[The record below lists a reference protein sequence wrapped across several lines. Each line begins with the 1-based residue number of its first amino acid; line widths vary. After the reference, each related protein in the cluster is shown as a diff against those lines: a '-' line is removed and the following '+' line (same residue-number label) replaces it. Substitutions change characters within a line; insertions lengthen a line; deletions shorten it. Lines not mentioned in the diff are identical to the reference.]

1 MNKIIISFLLC
12 FAGYQIKSQQISMFF
27 PEFRGKSYDFVLFQG
42 SEQKIVFQGVIPD
55 NGKFTLSVP
64 KDYAPYKGMGRWLIT
79 GTKEGG
85 GLDMYIPGYNFSITC
100 ESKQPNEKNI
110 HYKNNLGNTELN
122 ELSGVQEKILNRY
135 EVMYRAKN
143 VFTPKDHHYSVFLRE
158 YEKQMKDYEVFQRL
172 LDKRSDYISEFIR
185 IVNITNGI
193 GTKLYNKEIEKADNI
208 SFYITHD
215 LDWNIL
221 YTSGHW
227 WSVISAWVNIHIK
240 VLKDENRFIKEFEL
254 ISSKLKRD
262 NLYIDYISKVA
273 FFLREKNNENYLK
286 AIAPMVKNSGRIN
299 SYNSDAKEYLKY

>member
-1 MNKIIISFLLC
+1 M
-12 FAGYQIKSQQISMFF
+12 
-27 PEFRGKSYDFVLFQG
+27 
-42 SEQKIVFQGVIPD
+42 
-55 NGKFTLSVP
+55 
-64 KDYAPYKGMGRWLIT
+64 
-79 GTKEGG
+79 
-85 GLDMYIPGYNFSITC
+85 
-100 ESKQPNEKNI
+100 
-110 HYKNNLGNTELN
+110 N